1 MRWLQTRLVAEGKIS
16 PGDMDLILLTD
27 DPHEAAQ
34 AVIDAYKAQSRVAN
48 VREEM
53 EETKA

>member
-1 MRWLQTRLVAEGKIS
+1 MLSERKIS

-34 AVIDAYKAQSRVAN
+34 AVIAAWDAQQRTREVRTAN
-48 VREEM
+48 V
-53 EETKA
+53 